1 MTPDIIEVERV
12 GAGVLI
18 TFEDGRSAI
27 YSMALLFQLLPNA
40 QPIEDDGS
48 PEE

>member
-1 MTPDIIEVERV
+1 MTPDIIGVERV

-27 YSMALLFQLLPNA
+27 YSMALLYQLLPNA
-40 QPIEDDGS
+40 QPIGDDGS